1 MELTRQSRLTGRI
14 NTMELP
20 VTMEQIEAYARGV
33 RLIQDAFP
41 TLTPG
46 QREFI
51 MTGITPEEWDA
62 HFGEFPMD

>member
-20 VTMEQIEAYARGV
+20 VTMEQLAAYARGGI
-33 RLIQDAFP
+33 LIQDAFP
-41 TLTPG
+41 NLTPD

-51 MTGITPEEWDA
+51 MTGITADEWDA
-62 HFGEFPMD
+62 HFGEYPID